1 MTEQCKNDVNE
12 LVETL
17 RRHGRI
23 AAHRRM
29 QALVQE
35 RKLKTWEASVLGDK
49 VRETAKQRGV
59 IFR

>member
-1 MTEQCKNDVNE
+1 MSEQFKNDVNE
-12 LVETL
+12 LVNTL

-23 AAHRRM
+23 AARRQM

-35 RKLKTWEASVLGDK
+35 RKLKNWEASVLGGK
-49 VRETAKQRGV
+49 VRETAIKRGV